1 MSRAAPTIGYVCREC
16 GHQAAKRWDRCP
28 ECFVFGSFVEHAPK
42 RPTSRPADAAPR
54 RVEAPAPLSEV
65 SITLHP
71 RRSTGL
77 SELDRVLGR
86 GPNGEGLAAGQVL
99 VLGGSPG
106 VGKSTLLMQAL
117 EGLCGGDGRALY
129 ASGEETKAQV
139 AGRARR
145 LGLSAVLARIDV
157 LETHR
162 VEDVVRSLRAGSY
175 QTAVVDSL
183 QTFTAE
189 DLGDAGTMRTVAG
202 VAERLTQVAKSL
214 DVSLWLV
221 GQATKDGRLAGPNAA
236 AHIAD
241 TLLWFEHER
250 AEGYRVLRADKN
262 RFGSVGEIG
271 LFRMGERGLSDVA
284 DPSSPL
290 VRRRR
295 GPRPAGAIWAVV
307 ADKDRP
313 VAVEV
318 HALVGPSSEATP
330 RRIASGVD
338 TQRLALVLAILTRH
352 GGVEVDGDVFVD
364 VHAHAGRLSDRGL
377 DLPLALA
384 IASAAR
390 GVAIEAGVASCGKLA
405 LTGEVLAPRLLD
417 ARCAEMRRLG
427 FGRLVVPPG
436 CALEGDALALEAVE
450 TIEDAVARALGAG
463 CPVEQHAPRDAAGQE
478 GP

>member
-1 MSRAAPTIGYVCREC
+1 VSRGAPVVTFACREC
-16 GHQAAKRWDRCP
+16 GYGAAKRWDRCP
-28 ECFVFGSFVEHAPK
+28 ECFAFGSFVEQAPK
-42 RPTSRPADAAPR
+42 RAAVRSKDAAPR
-54 RVEAPAPLSEV
+54 RVAAPAPLSEV
-65 SITLHP
+65 SITRHP

-117 EGLCGGDGRALY
+117 VGLCGADGRSLY
-129 ASGEETKAQV
+129 ASGEETQAQV
-139 AGRARR
+139 AERARR
-145 LGLSAVLARIDV
+145 LGMSEVLARIDV
-157 LETHR
+157 LETHGI
-162 VEDVVRSLRAGSY
+162 EDVARALRAGSY
-175 QTAVVDSL
+175 RTAVVDSL

-250 AEGYRVLRADKN
+250 AAGYRVLRADKN
-262 RFGSVGEIG
+262 RFGSVGEVG
-271 LFRMGERGLSDVA
+271 LFQMSERGLRDVA

-295 GPRPAGAIWAVV
+295 GPRPAGAIWAVM

-318 HALVGPSSEATP
+318 HALVGSASEAAP
-330 RRIASGVD
+330 RRIASGID
-338 TQRLALVLAILTRH
+338 TQRLALVLAILSRH
-352 GGVEVDGDVFVD
+352 GGVEIDGDVFVD
-364 VHAHAGRLSDRGL
+364 VHAHAGRVSDRGL

-384 IASAAR
+384 LASAAR
-390 GVAIEAGVASCGKLA
+390 GVAIEAGLASCGELA
-405 LTGEVLAPRLLD
+405 LTGEVLPPRLLD
-417 ARCAEMRRLG
+417 ARRAEMARLG
-427 FGRLVVPPG
+427 FGRVVTPPG
-436 CALEGDALALEAVE
+436 CAVGGDGLVVEPVE
-450 TIEDAVARALGAG
+450 TIEAAVAAALGGARR
-463 CPVEQHAPRDAAGQE
+463 AAAGGGE
-478 GP
+478 S

>member
-1 MSRAAPTIGYVCREC
+1 MSRGAPVVTFACREC
-16 GHQAAKRWDRCP
+16 GYGAAKRWDRCP
-28 ECFVFGSFVEHAPK
+28 ECFAFGSFVEQAPK
-42 RPTSRPADAAPR
+42 RAAVRSKDAAPR
-54 RVEAPAPLSEV
+54 RVAAPAPLSEV
-65 SITLHP
+65 SITRHP

-117 EGLCGGDGRALY
+117 VGLCGADGRSLY
-129 ASGEETKAQV
+129 ASGEETQAQV
-139 AGRARR
+139 AERARR
-145 LGLSAVLARIDV
+145 LGMSEVLARIDV
-157 LETHR
+157 LETHGI
-162 VEDVVRSLRAGSY
+162 EDVARALRAGSY
-175 QTAVVDSL
+175 RTAVVDSL

-250 AEGYRVLRADKN
+250 AAGYRVLRAD
-262 RFGSVGEIG
+262 
-271 LFRMGERGLSDVA
+271 A

-295 GPRPAGAIWAVV
+295 GPRPAGAIWAVM

-318 HALVGPSSEATP
+318 HALVGSASEAAP
-330 RRIASGVD
+330 RRIASGID
-338 TQRLALVLAILTRH
+338 TQRLALVLAILSRH
-352 GGVEVDGDVFVD
+352 GGVEIDGDVFVD
-364 VHAHAGRLSDRGL
+364 VHAHAGRVSDRGL

-384 IASAAR
+384 LASAAR
-390 GVAIEAGVASCGKLA
+390 GVAIEAGLASCGELA
-405 LTGEVLAPRLLD
+405 LTGEVLPPRLLD
-417 ARCAEMRRLG
+417 ARRAEMARLG
-427 FGRLVVPPG
+427 FGRVVTPPG
-436 CALEGDALALEAVE
+436 CAVGGDGLVVEPVE
-450 TIEDAVARALGAG
+450 TIEAAVAAALGGARR
-463 CPVEQHAPRDAAGQE
+463 AAAGGGE
-478 GP
+478 S